1 MTFLGIEPRAFESCF
16 GGEWNIRLCSAV
28 TPVSPVIESMTLV
41 TIRRARKD
49 VGGSFQAN
57 GSVASDLLNTRDTLS
72 FFASITV
79 PINPWE
85 VQLDPSKSVST
96 LNRVMELSYDDFE
109 GVSIVNEAMVV
120 LEDFDEKKI
129 THSVM

>member
-1 MTFLGIEPRAFESCF
+1 
-16 GGEWNIRLCSAV
+16 
-28 TPVSPVIESMTLV
+28 MTLV
-41 TIRRARKD
+41 PISRARKD

-72 FFASITV
+72 FFGSITV
-79 PINPWE
+79 LINPWE